1 MPTFTVAEKP
11 RWSLDIRSQLSAHP
25 RQDGQCKG
33 NVKSASHTVLGW
45 AVATAVFVSAQSAFA
60 TESEQIQAKSSEAP
74 QEETALPA
82 ITVTGHLDTATT
94 EDTGSYTTGETAAAT
109 RLPLSLRE
117 TPQSITVITRQRMND
132 QQLNSVQDVLDNTTG
147 VASYQ
152 TDSER
157 TSFYSRGFLINN
169 IQYDG
174 IPTVVGDIIN
184 GSGIGSLDTAF
195 YDRVE
200 VVRGASGLL
209 TGTGNPS
216 AAINLVRKR
225 PTRDFSAAASLG
237 AGSWDT
243 YRGMGDIS
251 TPLTEDDRIR
261 ARLVG
266 TYQDGHSYLDG
277 YKPER
282 KSFYGI
288 IEADLTPDTTMSLGF
303 DYQDITPKGTT
314 WGGLPLWFSDGTQ
327 AKYPRSKNYAQN
339 WSHWDN
345 TQKTAF
351 AEIEH
356 RFDNGWKLR
365 AVANQYRTDFDAE
378 LLGLIGQPD
387 RATGLGFFP
396 SGAYPVALAS
406 KGHSRQNTFDVMA
419 SGPFELLG
427 RQHDLVMGATSSRR
441 TANQDDI
448 APFYVGIAPVNVY
461 KLSPAFPRPDFDAMA
476 RIPTRTR
483 IKQTGAYS
491 AARFSLT
498 DPLKLIVGGRVSSY
512 EIDDAVGGSSLHY
525 KKSSEF
531 TPYAGLIY
539 DINKIYSTYVSYT
552 GIFNPQT
559 DYRDSKGNVLTPS
572 KGKTTEIGLKGAYMD
587 GRFNASVALF
597 ETKLDNAAQ
606 MVAGTYTPSGAR
618 AYQGA
623 NGTKSRGIELDLQG
637 ELARGWNIYAGM
649 AHFTAQDGD
658 GVRLNSQLPR
668 TTAQLFTTY
677 QLPGEWSKLTLGGGV
692 KWQSRFY
699 KAPNTGISSLGGEQ
713 SSYALVSLMGRYFI
727 TKQTNVAVNVNN
739 VFDKK
744 YALQKGDF
752 DTVGYGAPRNVM
764 VTLNYKY

>member
-1 MPTFTVAEKP
+1 MRSAP
-11 RWSLDIRSQLSAHP
+11 R
-25 RQDGQCKG
+25 
-33 NVKSASHTVLGW
+33 TVLGS
-45 AVATAVFVSAQSAFA
+45 AVAAACLISVQGVFAAESAQ
-60 TESEQIQAKSSEAP
+60 IQPRAGGISQGEI
-74 QEETALPA
+74 ALPA
-82 ITVTGHLDTATT
+82 ITVTGRMDTATT
-94 EDTGSYTTGETAAAT
+94 EGTGSYTTGETAAAT
-109 RLPLSLRE
+109 HLPLSLQE
-117 TPQSITVITRQRMND
+117 TPQAVTVITRQRMDD

-152 TDSER
+152 SDSER

-169 IQYDG
+169 VQYDG
-174 IPTVVGDIIN
+174 IPTDIGNIVN
-184 GSGIGSLDTAF
+184 GSGIGSIDTAF

-200 VVRGASGLL
+200 VVRGGSGLL

-225 PTRDFSAAASLG
+225 PTRDFSVAASLG
-237 AGSWDT
+237 AGSWNT
-243 YRGMGDIS
+243 YRGIGDIS

-288 IEADLTPDTTMSLGF
+288 IEADLTPDTMVSLGY
-303 DYQDITPKGTT
+303 DYQNITPKGAT

-327 AKYPRSKNYAQN
+327 AEYSRSKNYAQD

-345 TQKTAF
+345 TLKTAF
-351 AEIEH
+351 ADIEH
-356 RFDNGWKLR
+356 RFDNGWNIR
-365 AVANQYRTDFDAE
+365 AVANHYRTDFDAE
-378 LLGLIGQPD
+378 LLGLIGRPD
-387 RATGLGFFP
+387 RATGLGFYP

-406 KGHSRQNTFDVMA
+406 EGHSRQNTFDVMA
-419 SGPFELLG
+419 SGPFELFG
-427 RQHDLVMGATSSRR
+427 RQHDLVVGATSSRR
-441 TANQDDI
+441 TANQEDI
-448 APFYVGIAPVNVY
+448 APFYAGIAPVNVY
-461 KLSPAFPRPDFDAMA
+461 ELSPAFPRPDFDAMA

-483 IKQTGAYS
+483 TKQSGVYN
-491 AARFSLT
+491 AARFSLAE
-498 DPLKLIVGGRVSSY
+498 PLKLIVGGRFSNY
-512 EIDDAVGGSSLHY
+512 EIDDATGDSSLHY

-539 DINKIYSTYVSYT
+539 DINKTYSAYVSYT

-559 DYRDSKGNVLTPS
+559 DYRDSSGNVLTPS

-587 GRFNASVALF
+587 GRLNASVALF

-606 MVAGTYTPSGAR
+606 IVAGTYTPSGAQ

-623 NGTKSRGIELDLQG
+623 DGTKSRGIELDLQG
-637 ELARGWNIYAGM
+637 ELARGWNIYAGI
-649 AHFTAQDGD
+649 AHFTAQDSD

-677 QLPGEWSKLTLGGGV
+677 QLPGDWSKLTLGGGV
-692 KWQSRFY
+692 KWQSSFY
-699 KAPNTGISSLGGEQ
+699 QAPNTGTSSLGGEQ
-713 SSYALVSLMGRYFI
+713 DSYALVSLMGRYSI
-727 TKQTNVAVNVNN
+727 TGQTNVAININN
-739 VFDKK
+739 VFDKQ

-752 DTVGYGAPRNVM
+752 DTVGYGSPRNVM
-764 VTLNYKY
+764 VTLNYRY

>member
-1 MPTFTVAEKP
+1 MPDFTITEKP
-11 RWSLDIRSQLSAHP
+11 RWSLDMCSQHSAVP
-25 RQDGQCKG
+25 RLYGQSEG
-33 NVKSASHTVLGW
+33 TTRTVLGP
-45 AVATAVFVSAQSAFA
+45 AVAVAVLIGTQGAFAAESAQ
-60 TESEQIQAKSSEAP
+60 IQNKSGEAS
-74 QEETALPA
+74 QEEIVLPVITVAGRMDTA
-82 ITVTGHLDTATT
+82 ITEGTD
-94 EDTGSYTTGETAAAT
+94 SYTTGETAAAT
-109 RLPLSLRE
+109 RLSLSLEE
-117 TPQSITVITRQRMND
+117 TPQAVTVITRQRMDD
-132 QQLNSVQDVLDNTTG
+132 QQLNSVQSVLDNTTG

-152 TDSER
+152 SDSER

-174 IPTVVGDIIN
+174 IPTVVGDIVN
-184 GSGIGSLDTAF
+184 GSGIGSVDTAF

-200 VVRGASGLL
+200 VVRGGSGLL

-237 AGSWDT
+237 AGSWNT
-243 YRGMGDIS
+243 YRSMGDIS
-251 TPLTEDDRIR
+251 TPLTEDGRIR
-261 ARLVG
+261 TRLVG

-288 IEADLTPDTTMSLGF
+288 IEADLTSDTMVSLGY
-303 DYQDITPKGTT
+303 DYQDITPQGST

-327 AKYPRSKNYAQN
+327 AEYSRSKNYAQD
-339 WSHWDN
+339 WSYWDN
-345 TQKTAF
+345 TLKTAF

-378 LLGLIGQPD
+378 LLGLVGQPD

-406 KGHSRQNTFDVMA
+406 EGHSRQNTFDVMA

-427 RQHDLVMGATSSRR
+427 RQHDLVVGATSSRR
-441 TANQDDI
+441 TASQDDI
-448 APFYVGIAPVNVY
+448 APFYAGLVPVNVY
-461 KLSPAFPRPDFDAMA
+461 ELSPAFPRPDFDAMA

-483 IKQTGAYS
+483 IKQSGVYS
-491 AARFSLT
+491 AARFSLAE
-498 DPLKLIVGGRVSSY
+498 PLKLIVGGRFSNY
-512 EIDDAVGGSSLHY
+512 EIDDVTGSSSLHY

-539 DINKIYSTYVSYT
+539 DIDKTYSAYVSYT

-559 DYRDSKGNVLTPS
+559 DYRDSRGNVLTPA
-572 KGKTTEIGLKGAYMD
+572 KGKSTEIGLKGAYMD
-587 GRFNASVALF
+587 GRLNASVALF
-597 ETKLDNAAQ
+597 ETRLDNAAQ
-606 MVAGTYTPSGAR
+606 MAAGSYTPSGAQ
-618 AYQGA
+618 AYQGVD
-623 NGTKSRGIELDLQG
+623 GTKSRGIELDLQG
-637 ELARGWNIYAGM
+637 EVARGWNIYAGV

-677 QLPGEWSKLTLGGGV
+677 QLPGDWRKLTLGGGV

-699 KAPNTGISSLGGEQ
+699 KAPNTGTSSLGGEQ
-713 SSYALVSLMGRYFI
+713 SSYALVSLMGRYAI
-727 TKQTNVAVNVNN
+727 TKQTGVAVNVNN
-739 VFDKK
+739 AFDKK